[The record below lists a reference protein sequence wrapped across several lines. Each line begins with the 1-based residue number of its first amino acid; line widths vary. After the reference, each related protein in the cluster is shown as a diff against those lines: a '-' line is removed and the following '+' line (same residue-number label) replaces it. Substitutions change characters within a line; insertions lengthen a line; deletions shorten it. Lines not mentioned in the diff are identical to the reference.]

1 MLVFECV
8 SRNKFVWQDDSAPY
22 GKSLKQETT
31 GGKGDYNG
39 FGHTGQP
46 KLTVSELN
54 R

>member
-8 SRNKFVWQDDSAPY
+8 SGNKFVWYDDSAPY
-22 GKSLKQETT
+22 GKSLKQEIT
-31 GGKGDYNG
+31 GGKDG
-39 FGHTGQP
+39 FGHIGQP